1 MPARLLLVSQAA
13 TPAMREGRFP
23 GVQPDGMPL
32 DSRGEAEAAAVREQL
47 TWREAHRALS
57 SSAAAARDTARAL
70 GLDAASEAALADID
84 YGRWHGRALK
94 DLAREEPDALA
105 AWCRDPDAAPH
116 GGESFSGL
124 VRRVAQWLDGL
135 EEEADLIAISHA
147 AVLRA
152 ALIHVLDAP
161 LVSFSRIEIVP
172 LAVIELR
179 RSGRG
184 WAWWPR

>member
-1 MPARLLLVSQAA
+1 MPLRLLLVSQAA

-23 GVQPDGMPL
+23 GVQPDGTLL
-32 DSRGEAEAAAVREQL
+32 DSRGEAQARAARERL
-47 TWREAHRALS
+47 APREGRRAFVS
-57 SSAAAARDTARAL
+57 PAAAACDTARAL
-70 GLDAASEAALADID
+70 GLDATIEAALADVD

-94 DLAREEPDALA
+94 DLAHEEPEALA
-105 AWCRDPDAAPH
+105 AWCHDPEAAPH
-116 GGESFSGL
+116 GGESFGGL
-124 VRRVAQWLDGL
+124 VKRVAHWLDGL

-152 ALIHVLDAP
+152 ALIHALDAP

>member
-1 MPARLLLVSQAA
+1 MPVRLLLVSHAA

-23 GVQPDGMPL
+23 GAPPDGTSL
-32 DSRGEAEAAAVREQL
+32 DSRGEVEARAAREQVIR
-47 TWREAHRALS
+47 REAGRALAS
-57 SSAAAARDTARAL
+57 PAAAAGDTARAL
-70 GLDAASEAALADID
+70 GLDAASEAALADMD

-116 GGESFSGL
+116 GGESFGGL
-124 VRRVAQWLDGL
+124 VRRVAHWLDSL
-135 EEEADLIAISHA
+135 DEDADLIAISHA

-152 ALIHVLDAP
+152 ALIHALDVP